1 MYERSV
7 SECAVSC
14 ADRSKCPRN
23 FFVIV
28 VVVVVISVILVVGT
42 VAG

>member
-14 ADRSKCPRN
+14 TDIFID
-23 FFVIV
+23 FFV
-28 VVVVVISVILVVGT
+28 VVVVVVAVVVIIVIIVIDT